1 MDISK
6 QFIIP
11 FGRLQEE
18 KHIYEFEIRDL
29 FFDQFDYS
37 EINQSDVNVKLELY
51 KESAM
56 LILEFSL
63 QGTVAVMCDRC
74 SDYFDVPIK
83 GQYQLIVKF
92 GAKKYEETDE
102 IIIIPYTDSTLN
114 VTQYIYEYI
123 NLLLPQSR
131 MHPKGQCNPE
141 VIQKL
146 EELML
151 GKKPEN
157 TVDPRWEVLKDM
169 AS

>member
-1 MDISK
+1 MR
-6 QFIIP
+6 QFTIP
-11 FGRLQEE
+11 FGRLQEG

-37 EINQSDVNVKLELY
+37 EIEKSNVNVKLTLY
-51 KESAM
+51 KESAL

-63 QGTVAVMCDRC
+63 NGTVAVMCDRC
-74 SDYFDVPIK
+74 SGFFDIPIK

-92 GAKKYEETDE
+92 GEKKHEETDE
-102 IIIIPYTDSTLN
+102 IIVLPHTDSALD

-131 MHPKGQCNPE
+131 IHPEGQCNPE

-146 EELML
+146 EELIND
-151 GKKPEN
+151 KKFEN
-157 TVDPRWEVLKDM
+157 SIDPRWEVLKNI